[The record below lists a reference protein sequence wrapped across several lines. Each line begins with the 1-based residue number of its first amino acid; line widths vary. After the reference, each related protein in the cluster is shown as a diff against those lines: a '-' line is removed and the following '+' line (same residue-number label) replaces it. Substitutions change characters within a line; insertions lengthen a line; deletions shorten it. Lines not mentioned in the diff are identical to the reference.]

1 MMIIDFTLNYTK
13 RTPDGKV
20 EAGTSEYKGKSQFEN
35 SLIISTK
42 FVNCIDFR
50 QFLHFDIKRINLFID
65 FSDSNFFT
73 LLLYFD
79 EL

>member
-42 FVNCIDFR
+42 FVNCI
-50 QFLHFDIKRINLFID
+50 LASILANSCILI
-65 FSDSNFFT
+65 
-73 LLLYFD
+73 
-79 EL
+79 